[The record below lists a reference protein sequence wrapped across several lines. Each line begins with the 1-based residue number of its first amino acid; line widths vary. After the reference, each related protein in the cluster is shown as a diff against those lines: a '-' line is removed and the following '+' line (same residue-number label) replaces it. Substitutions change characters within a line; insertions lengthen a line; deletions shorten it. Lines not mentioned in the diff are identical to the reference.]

1 MTTAFELGCLGA
13 IEKVAVNSGGGNTG
27 APKVKLGP
35 NPNDILT
42 SNPDTKM
49 YDAPY
54 WNSFGTRVHNNLVG
68 GLASVG
74 DAIVGKE
81 PTTGWSDANFWNRF
95 GKNWSR
101 AGDFLQ
107 KNPTTP
113 WSNAYDSKFFNR
125 LLTGS
130 ADASEQA
137 QQAQQSATR
146 KQNKAI
152 AEKSIVNARKL
163 DEDNI
168 SDLQERA
175 RLADQSKRTFLS
187 RYGLGQNNNPDK
199 VMSKNLFGQNQFTD
213 DIQRLAAA
221 RNMPEN
227 WRDDPELR
235 RQMALATVQKN
246 ITDARKNYL
255 ANQVTEARDANKQ
268 MSPQFKELKDM
279 ERSPATGKNVDPK
292 VLASLMSLSNT
303 GGLTGLN
310 PSINPATLEGL
321 QPSIQP
327 RPSAPAQEMA
337 DKMYNSQLFK
347 ALQNPK
353 LRDPKTLRAIAATLA
368 KTPLNPLSPLS
379 TVGQAIGQSNV
390 IPEPPPPAPTA
401 PQQSG
406 LMSMLSNPYV
416 LGGAGLGALGLG
428 GYGLY
433 RYLNRKKKKRPYFE

>member
-1 MTTAFELGCLGA
+1 MATAFELGCLGA
-13 IEKVAVNSGGGNTG
+13 IEKVAVNSGGGSTG

-54 WNSFGTRVHNNLVG
+54 WNSFGTRAHNNLVG

-101 AGDFLQ
+101 AGDFLMRG
-107 KNPTTP
+107 TTQP
-113 WSNAYDSKFFNR
+113 KEPSPR
-125 LLTGS
+125 LTP
-130 ADASEQA
+130 SE
-137 QQAQQSATR
+137 QAQQSATR
-146 KQNKAI
+146 TQNKAI
-152 AEKSIVNARKL
+152 AEKSIANARKL

-187 RYGLGQNNNPDK
+187 RYGLGQDNKSDI
-199 VMSKNLFGQNQFTD
+199 VKNLFGQYQRTD
-213 DIQRLAAA
+213 GIQRLAAA

-268 MSPQFKELKDM
+268 MNPQFKEIMDM
-279 ERSPATGKNVDPK
+279 GRSPETGKNIDPK
-292 VLASLMSLSNT
+292 VLAPLMALSNT

-321 QPSIQP
+321 QPTIQA
-327 RPSAPAQEMA
+327 RPSAGAQEIA

-368 KTPLNPLSPLS
+368 KTPLNPLNPLS
-379 TVGQAIGQSNV
+379 QTGRLINQV
-390 IPEPPPPAPTA
+390 IPPVAPPEPPPAPTA

>member
-13 IEKVAVNSGGGNTG
+13 IEKVAVNSGGGN
-27 APKVKLGP
+27 
-35 NPNDILT
+35 
-42 SNPDTKM
+42 
-49 YDAPY
+49 
-54 WNSFGTRVHNNLVG
+54 
-68 GLASVG
+68 
-74 DAIVGKE
+74 
-81 PTTGWSDANFWNRF
+81 
-95 GKNWSR
+95 
-101 AGDFLQ
+101 
-107 KNPTTP
+107 
-113 WSNAYDSKFFNR
+113 
-125 LLTGS
+125 
-130 ADASEQA
+130 
-137 QQAQQSATR
+137 
-146 KQNKAI
+146 
-152 AEKSIVNARKL
+152 KSIENARKL
-163 DEDNI
+163 DKDNI
-168 SDLQERA
+168 SNLQDNISNLQERA

-227 WRDDPELR
+227 WRDNPELR

-255 ANQVTEARDANKQ
+255 ANQITEARDANKQ

-292 VLASLMSLSNT
+292 YLAPLMALSNT

-310 PSINPATLEGL
+310 PAINPATLEGL

-368 KTPLNPLSPLS
+368 KTPLNPLNPLS
-379 TVGQAIGQSNV
+379 QTGQLINQV
-390 IPEPPPPAPTA
+390 IPPVAPPEPLPAPTA

-416 LGGAGLGALGLG
+416 LGGAGLAGLG
-428 GYGLY
+428 GAYGLY

>member
-35 NPNDILT
+35 PSSPQITDILK
-42 SNPDTKM
+42 ND
-49 YDAPY
+49 
-54 WNSFGTRVHNNLVG
+54 
-68 GLASVG
+68 
-74 DAIVGKE
+74 
-81 PTTGWSDANFWNRF
+81 PTTAWSDANFWNRF

-101 AGDFLQ
+101 AGDFLLYG
-107 KNPTTP
+107 TTQP
-113 WSNAYDSKFFNR
+113 
-125 LLTGS
+125 
-130 ADASEQA
+130 SE
-137 QQAQQSATR
+137 QAQQSATR
-146 KQNKAI
+146 TQNKAI
-152 AEKSIVNARKL
+152 AAKSIENARKL
-163 DEDNI
+163 DKDNI
-168 SDLQERA
+168 SALQERA

-213 DIQRLAAA
+213 DIRRLAAA

-255 ANQVTEARDANKQ
+255 ANQVTEARDASKQ
-268 MSPQFKELKDM
+268 INPQFKELKDM

-292 VLASLMSLSNT
+292 VLAPLMALSNT

-310 PSINPATLEGL
+310 PAINPATLEGL

-368 KTPLNPLSPLS
+368 KTPLNPLNPLS
-379 TVGQAIGQSNV
+379 QTGQLINQV
-390 IPEPPPPAPTA
+390 IPPVAPPEPPPAPTA

>member
-13 IEKVAVNSGGGNTG
+13 IEKVAVNSGGGSTG

-35 NPNDILT
+35 SSSPQITDILK
-42 SNPDTKM
+42 ND
-49 YDAPY
+49 
-54 WNSFGTRVHNNLVG
+54 
-68 GLASVG
+68 
-74 DAIVGKE
+74 
-81 PTTGWSDANFWNRF
+81 PTTAWSDANFWNRF

-101 AGDFLQ
+101 DGDFLLHG
-107 KNPTTP
+107 TTQP
-113 WSNAYDSKFFNR
+113 KGPSPR
-125 LLTGS
+125 MTP
-130 ADASEQA
+130 SE
-137 QQAQQSATR
+137 QAQQSATR
-146 KQNKAI
+146 TQNKAT
-152 AEKSIVNARKL
+152 AEKSIENARKL

-187 RYGLGQNNNPDK
+187 RYGLGQDNKSDI
-199 VMSKNLFGQNQFTD
+199 VKNLFGQYQRTD
-213 DIQRLAAA
+213 GIQRLAAA

-227 WRDDPELR
+227 WRNDPELR

-268 MSPQFKELKDM
+268 MNPQFKELKDM

-310 PSINPATLEGL
+310 PAINPATLEGL

-368 KTPLNPLSPLS
+368 KTPINPLSPLN
-379 TVGQAIGQSNV
+379 TVGQAMGQSNV
-390 IPEPPPPAPTA
+390 IPEPPPPAPPA

-433 RYLNRKKKKRPYFE
+433 RYLNRKKKKRSYFE

>member
-13 IEKVAVNSGGGNTG
+13 IEKVAVNSGGGSTG

-35 NPNDILT
+35 PSSPQITDILK
-42 SNPDTKM
+42 ND
-49 YDAPY
+49 
-54 WNSFGTRVHNNLVG
+54 
-68 GLASVG
+68 
-74 DAIVGKE
+74 
-81 PTTGWSDANFWNRF
+81 PTTAWSDANFWNRF

-113 WSNAYDSKFFNR
+113 WSNAYNSNFANT
-125 LLTGS
+125 LLHGTTQPKEPS
-130 ADASEQA
+130 PRMTPSEQA
-137 QQAQQSATR
+137 QRGATR
-146 KQNKAI
+146 TENRAI
-152 AEKSIVNARKL
+152 AAKSIANARKL
-163 DEDNI
+163 DEVNI
-168 SDLQERA
+168 PALRDRA
-175 RLADQSKRTFLS
+175 QLNEIQQLEQAIKTEQTKNNFLS
-187 RYGLGQNNNPDK
+187 RYGLGQDNNPTK

-213 DIQRLAAA
+213 DIQRLAAT

-255 ANQVTEARDANKQ
+255 ANQITEARDANKQ

-279 ERSPATGKNVDPK
+279 ERSPATGKNIDPK
-292 VLASLMSLSNT
+292 NLAALMALSNT

-310 PSINPATLEGL
+310 PAINPATLEGL

-368 KTPLNPLSPLS
+368 KTPLNPLNPLS
-379 TVGQAIGQSNV
+379 QTGRLINQV
-390 IPEPPPPAPTA
+390 IPPIAPPEPTPPPPAPSA

-428 GYGLY
+428 GYGLA

>member
-13 IEKVAVNSGGGNTG
+13 IEKVAVNSGGGN
-27 APKVKLGP
+27 
-35 NPNDILT
+35 
-42 SNPDTKM
+42 
-49 YDAPY
+49 
-54 WNSFGTRVHNNLVG
+54 
-68 GLASVG
+68 
-74 DAIVGKE
+74 
-81 PTTGWSDANFWNRF
+81 
-95 GKNWSR
+95 
-101 AGDFLQ
+101 
-107 KNPTTP
+107 
-113 WSNAYDSKFFNR
+113 
-125 LLTGS
+125 
-130 ADASEQA
+130 
-137 QQAQQSATR
+137 
-146 KQNKAI
+146 
-152 AEKSIVNARKL
+152 KSIENARKL
-163 DEDNI
+163 DKDNI
-168 SDLQERA
+168 SNLQDNISNLQERA

-246 ITDARKNYL
+246 IADARKNYL

-268 MSPQFKELKDM
+268 MNPQFKEIMDM
-279 ERSPATGKNVDPK
+279 GRSPETGKNIDPK
-292 VLASLMSLSNT
+292 VLAPLMALSNT

-321 QPSIQP
+321 QPTIQA
-327 RPSAPAQEMA
+327 RPSAGAQEIA

-368 KTPLNPLSPLS
+368 KTPINPLSPLNP
-379 TVGQAIGQSNV
+379 VGQAIGQSNV

-406 LMSMLSNPYV
+406 LMAMLSNPYV

-428 GYGLY
+428 GYGLA